1 VKKTHYGIIK
11 EANMDINVVV
21 LVGRL
26 TREADMRSKDDKA
39 IAKFSLAVNRMKKDE
54 ADFINCTAFGKTAEV
69 VEKYT
74 HKGSRVA
81 VRGKI
86 QTGSYTNKE
95 GQNVYTTD
103 VIVDDLQLLDQK
115 SDEPPVVKDDDFAT
129 IGTQETMLPF

>member
-1 VKKTHYGIIK
+1 
-11 EANMDINVVV
+11 MDINVVV

-95 GQNVYTTD
+95 GKKVYTTD
-103 VIVDDLQLLDQK
+103 VIVDDLQLLDPK
-115 SDEPPVVKDDDFAT
+115 SDEPVVKDNDFADVGEQT
-129 IGTQETMLPF
+129 TLPF

>member
-1 VKKTHYGIIK
+1 
-11 EANMDINVVV
+11 MDINVVV

-54 ADFINCTAFGKTAEV
+54 ADFINCTAFGKTAEI

-74 HKGSRVA
+74 RKGSRVA

-95 GQNVYTTD
+95 GQKVYTTD
-103 VIVDDLQLLDQK
+103 VIVDDLQLLDPK
-115 SDEPPVVKDDDFAT
+115 SDEPVVKDNDFADVGEQT
-129 IGTQETMLPF
+129 TLPF

>member
-1 VKKTHYGIIK
+1 
-11 EANMDINVVV
+11 MDINVVV

-26 TREADMRSKDDKA
+26 TRDADMRSKDDKT

-54 ADFINCTAFGKTAEV
+54 ADFINCTAFGKTAEI

-74 HKGSRVA
+74 RKGSRVA

-95 GQNVYTTD
+95 GQKVYTTD
-103 VIVDDLQLLDQK
+103 VIVDDLQLLDPK
-115 SDEPPVVKDDDFAT
+115 SDEPVVKDNDFADVGEQT
-129 IGTQETMLPF
+129 TLPF

>member
-1 VKKTHYGIIK
+1 
-11 EANMDINVVV
+11 MDINVVV

-74 HKGSRVA
+74 RKGSRVA

-95 GQNVYTTD
+95 GQKVYTTD
-103 VIVDDLQLLDQK
+103 VIVDDLQLLDPK

>member
-1 VKKTHYGIIK
+1 
-11 EANMDINVVV
+11 MDINVVV

-54 ADFINCTAFGKTAEV
+54 ADFINCTAFGKTAEI

-95 GQNVYTTD
+95 GQKVYTTD
-103 VIVDDLQLLDQK
+103 VIVDDLQLLDPK
-115 SDEPPVVKDDDFAT
+115 SDEPVVKDNDFADVGEQT
-129 IGTQETMLPF
+129 TLPF